1 MPVHFQEDE
10 NKSKQAALDTEKKS
24 TLGWKKN
31 AYALG
36 FIILY
41 LTEKQRIRTEMG
53 RLRNI
58 FSCIRDLI
66 TEFLSYLSTYLCLL

>member
-53 RLRNI
+53 MLRNT
-58 FSCIRDLI
+58 F
-66 TEFLSYLSTYLCLL
+66 